1 MEDEGEEGGAVGGG
15 GEEVGARLDRF
26 NEILRKNGVS
36 LSFYYLLSTIHNTLS
51 TILCPIYYLLSTI
64 YPTIYYLLCTIYY
77 VLCTI
82 LYYALYTIYYPYY
95 LLYYLLSTIVPTID
109 PTMYYLLSTV
119 PTFLSLLPNDK
130 FPFLHYPRGHTC
142 LTMLRSSRYSC
153 SV

>member
-95 LLYYLLSTIVPTID
+95 LLYYLLSTIVPT
-109 PTMYYLLSTV
+109 
-119 PTFLSLLPNDK
+119 FLSLLPNDK